1 MNAPQT
7 PARKETYAISAFF
20 SGRVQGVGF
29 RYQTLQVAKG
39 FEVAGYVKNLP
50 DGRVQLEVEGREGE
64 VVDFVAEVE
73 GQLGAYIRHME
84 KGGGMRKQ
92 RFFSFTIQ

>member
-1 MNAPQT
+1 MNEFST
-7 PARKETYAISAFF
+7 PSNKETYAISAFF

-39 FEVAGYVKNLP
+39 FEVTGYVKNLP
-50 DGRVQLEVEGREGE
+50 DGRVRLEAEGRQDE

-73 GQLGAYIRHME
+73 AQLRTYIRHLE
-84 KGGGMRKQ
+84 KGGGTRKQ